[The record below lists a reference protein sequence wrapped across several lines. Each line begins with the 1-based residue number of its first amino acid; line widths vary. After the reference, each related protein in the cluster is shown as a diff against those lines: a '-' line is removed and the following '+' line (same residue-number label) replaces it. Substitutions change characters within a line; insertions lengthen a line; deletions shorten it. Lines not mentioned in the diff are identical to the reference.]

1 MSDKT
6 EDPTPKRLREA
17 RKKGQVPKSQDATQA
32 FLFLIGFNVLLAIG
46 GNLSQNLK
54 GFLKKYI
61 ELSTTTTA
69 LPTDALYNIFTDS
82 ITFLLINVA
91 PMLGA
96 IMLTAL
102 VINYAQVGSLFT
114 FETIKPSLNKINP
127 FQGIKKWFSPATF
140 IELLKTLIKFAIV
153 IVLAYMVI
161 KGLLREMVLSVGRDL
176 QNVNFLLKEL
186 ISAFTKRVAVVFVI
200 IAAADYFLQK
210 KMMMKNLKMSKDEI
224 KREYKQDEGDPMF
237 KHKRKE
243 LAHELIFN
251 NMMKKARK
259 ASAVVVN
266 PIHMA
271 AAIQYERG
279 KSMAPVVVAKGKNL
293 IAEQLKEIAREEGI
307 PIIRNISLAQA
318 LNRVELDEPIPEQL
332 YQAVAEVLNFV
343 YKLEQQQ
350 GRRKKRKTS

>member
-17 RKKGQVPKSQDATQA
+17 RSKGQVPKSQDAIQA
-32 FLFLIGFNVLLAIG
+32 FLFLIGFSVLIG
-46 GNLSQNLK
+46 IGPMLTQNLK
-54 GFLKKYI
+54 GFTIRYI
-61 ELSTTTTA
+61 ELSTTPGM
-69 LPTDALYNIFTDS
+69 LSTDALYNVFTDS
-82 ITFLLINVA
+82 IMFLLINLS

-96 IMLTAL
+96 IMVVAI

-127 FQGIKKWFSPATF
+127 FQGIKKWFSPQTF
-140 IELLKTLIKFAIV
+140 IELLKTLIKFV
-153 IVLAYMVI
+153 IVFFLAYGII
-161 KGLLREMVLSVGRDL
+161 KDLIRPLVLSVGSDL
-176 QNVNFLLKEL
+176 QNMNHLLKEM
-186 ISAFTKRVAVVFVI
+186 ITTFTYKVSVVFVI
-200 IAAADYFLQK
+200 IAGADYFLQK

-259 ASAVVVN
+259 ATAVVVN

-271 AAIQYERG
+271 AAIYYERG
-279 KSMAPVVVAKGKNL
+279 KSSAPVIVAKGRNL

-307 PIIRNISLAQA
+307 PIIRNISLAHA
-318 LNRVELDEPIPEQL
+318 LNKIELDEQIPEQL
-332 YQAVAEVLNFV
+332 YTAVAEVLNFV
-343 YKLEQQQ
+343 YKLEQQH
-350 GRRKKRKTS
+350 GGRKKRKVQ

>member
-6 EDPTPKRLREA
+6 EEPTPKRLREA
-17 RKKGQVPKSQDATQA
+17 RKKGQVPKSQDAIQA
-32 FLFLIGFNVLLAIG
+32 FLFLIGFSVLIG
-46 GNLSQNLK
+46 IGPSLTTNLK
-54 GFLKKYI
+54 AFAIRYI
-61 ELSTTTTA
+61 ELSTTSTM
-69 LPTDALYNIFTDS
+69 LSTDALYNVFTDS
-82 ITFLLINVA
+82 ITFLLINLS

-96 IMLTAL
+96 IMVTAI

-127 FQGIKKWFSPATF
+127 FNGIKKWFSPQTF

-153 IVLAYMVI
+153 IFLAYGII
-161 KGLLREMVLSVGRDL
+161 KDLIRPLVLSVGSDL
-176 QNVNFLLKEL
+176 QNMNLLLKKM
-186 ISAFTKRVAVVFVI
+186 IMSFTYKVAVVFIVI
-200 IAAADYFLQK
+200 AGADYFLQK

-259 ASAVVVN
+259 ATAVVVN

-271 AAIQYERG
+271 AAIYYERG
-279 KSMAPVVVAKGKNL
+279 KSSAPVIVAKGRNL
-293 IAEQLKEIAREEGI
+293 IAEQLKQIAREEGI

-318 LNRVELDEPIPEQL
+318 LNKLELDEQIPEHL
-332 YQAVAEVLNFV
+332 YTAVAEVLNFV
-343 YKLEQQQ
+343 YKLEQQG
-350 GRRKKRKTS
+350 GRRKQKIL

>member
-17 RKKGQVPKSQDATQA
+17 RKKGQVPKSQDAIQA
-32 FLFLIGFNVLLAIG
+32 FLFLIGFNVLIGIG
-46 GNLSQNLK
+46 GTLSQNLK
-54 GFLKKYI
+54 GFLKRYM
-61 ELSTTTTA
+61 EFATTSTM
-69 LPTDALYNIFTDS
+69 LPPDALYNIFTDA
-82 ITFLLINVA
+82 IMFLLVNIA
-91 PMLGA
+91 PLLGA
-96 IMLTAL
+96 IMVTAV

-114 FETIKPSLNKINP
+114 FETIKPSLKKINP

-140 IELLKTLIKFAIV
+140 LELIKTLIKFAIV
-153 IVLAYMVI
+153 LALAYIII
-161 KGLLREMVLSVGRDL
+161 KGLIRPMVLTVGGDL
-176 QNVNFLLKEL
+176 QNINWLLKEM
-186 ISAFTKRVAVVFVI
+186 ISSFTMRVSVVFII

-251 NMMKKARK
+251 NMIKKARN
-259 ASAVVVN
+259 ATAVVVN
-266 PIHMA
+266 PVHMA
-271 AAIQYERG
+271 AAIYYERG
-279 KSMAPVVVAKGKNL
+279 KSSAPVVVAKGRNL
-293 IAEQLKEIAREEGI
+293 VAEQLKEIAREEGI

-318 LNRVELDEPIPEQL
+318 LNKVELEEPIPEQL

-343 YKLEQQQ
+343 YKLEQQHG
-350 GRRKKRKTS
+350 GRRKRKSS

>member
-32 FLFLIGFNVLLAIG
+32 FLFLIGFSVLIAIG
-46 GNLSQNLK
+46 STLTDNLK
-54 GFLKKYI
+54 GFLIRYI
-61 ELSTTTTA
+61 ELCTTST
-69 LPTDALYNIFTDS
+69 LLNTDALYNIFTDS
-82 ITFLLINVA
+82 ITFLLVNLA

-96 IMLTAL
+96 IMVVAIG
-102 VINYAQVGSLFT
+102 VNYAQVGSLFT
-114 FETIKPSLNKINP
+114 FETIKPSLKKINP
-127 FQGIKKWFSPATF
+127 FQGIKKWFSPQTF
-140 IELLKTLIKFAIV
+140 IELLKTLIKFTIV
-153 IVLAYMVI
+153 IFFAYSII
-161 KGLLREMVLSVGRDL
+161 KGLLRPLVLSVGSDL
-176 QNVNFLLKEL
+176 QNMMYLLKEM
-186 ISAFTKRVAVVFVI
+186 IKGFTYKVSVVFVI

-210 KMMMKNLKMSKDEI
+210 KMMMKSMKMSKDEI

-259 ASAVVVN
+259 ATAVVVN

-279 KSMAPVVVAKGKNL
+279 KSSAPIVVAKGRNL
-293 IAEQLKEIAREEGI
+293 VAEQLKEIAREEGI
-307 PIIRNISLAQA
+307 PIIRNISLAHA
-318 LNRVELDEPIPEQL
+318 LNKLELDEQVPEQL
-332 YQAVAEVLNFV
+332 YTAVAEVLNFV

-350 GRRKKRKTS
+350 GGRRKRKTL

>member
-32 FLFLIGFNVLLAIG
+32 FLFLIGFNVLLAMG

-54 GFLKKYI
+54 GFLKRHI
-61 ELSTTTTA
+61 ELSTTTVA
-69 LPTDALYNIFTDS
+69 LPPDALYSIFTDA

-96 IMLTAL
+96 IMITAL

-140 IELLKTLIKFAIV
+140 IELIKTLIKFAIV
-153 IVLAYMVI
+153 IVLAYMII

-176 QNVNFLLKEL
+176 QSVNFLLKEM
-186 ISAFTKRVAVVFVI
+186 ISDFTKRVAVVFIVI
-200 IAAADYFLQK
+200 AGADYFLQK

-259 ASAVVVN
+259 ATAVVVN

-279 KSMAPVVVAKGKNL
+279 KSSAPIVVAKGKNL

-343 YKLEQQQ
+343 YKLEQTQG
-350 GRRKKRKTS
+350 GRRKRKTS

>member
-17 RKKGQVPKSQDATQA
+17 RKKGQIPKSQDAIQA
-32 FLFLIGFNVLLAIG
+32 FLFLIGFNVLLGIG
-46 GNLSQNLK
+46 GMLSENLK
-54 GFLKKYI
+54 QFLKHYM
-61 ELSTTTTA
+61 EFSTTTVM
-69 LPTDALYNIFTDS
+69 LPPDALYSIFTDS
-82 ITFLLINVA
+82 VIFLLTNLA

-96 IMLTAL
+96 IVVTAL
-102 VINYAQVGSLFT
+102 VINYAQVGFIFT
-114 FETIKPSLNKINP
+114 FETIKPSINKINP
-127 FQGIKKWFSPATF
+127 FNGIKKWFSPATF
-140 IELLKTLIKFAIV
+140 LELLKTVVKFAIV
-153 IVLAYMVI
+153 IVLAYMII

-176 QNVNFLLKEL
+176 QSINFLLKEL
-186 ISAFTKRVAVVFVI
+186 ISRFTTRVAVVFIV
-200 IAAADYFLQK
+200 IAAVDYFLQK

-271 AAIQYERG
+271 AAIEYQRG
-279 KSMAPVVVAKGKNL
+279 KSSAPIVVAKGKNL

-318 LNRVELDEPIPEQL
+318 LNKVELDEPIPEQL

-343 YKLEQQQ
+343 YKLEQQHG
-350 GRRKKRKTS
+350 GRRKRKTS

>member
-17 RKKGQVPKSQDATQA
+17 RRKGQVAKSQDATQA
-32 FLFLIGFNVLLAIG
+32 FLFLIGFSVMIG
-46 GNLSQNLK
+46 IAASLSDNLK
-54 GFLKKYI
+54 GFMIRHLQLATKP
-61 ELSTTTTA
+61 EL
-69 LPTDALYNIFTDS
+69 LNTDALYNIFTDS
-82 ITFLLINVA
+82 IMFMLVNLS

-96 IMLTAL
+96 IMVVAI

-114 FETIKPSLNKINP
+114 FETIKPSLKKINP
-127 FQGIKKWFSPATF
+127 FQGIKKWFSPMTF

-153 IVLAYMVI
+153 LVLAYMII
-161 KGLLREMVLSVGRDL
+161 KNLLRPLVLSVGSDL
-176 QNVNFLLKEL
+176 QNMLYLLKEMVK
-186 ISAFTKRVAVVFVI
+186 SFTYRVSVVFII
-200 IAAADYFLQK
+200 IAGADYFLQK

-259 ASAVVVN
+259 ATAVVVN

-279 KSMAPVVVAKGKNL
+279 KSHAPIIVAKGRNL
-293 IAEQLKEIAREEGI
+293 VAEQLKQIAKEEGI
-307 PIIRNISLAQA
+307 PIIRNISLAHA
-318 LNRVELDEPIPEQL
+318 LNKLELDEQIPEQL
-332 YQAVAEVLNFV
+332 YTAVAEVLNFV

-350 GRRKKRKTS
+350 GGRKRKVL

>member
-6 EDPTPKRLREA
+6 EEPTPKRLREA
-17 RKKGQVPKSQDATQA
+17 RKKGQVPKSQDAIQA
-32 FLFLIGFNVLLAIG
+32 FLFLIGFSVLIG
-46 GNLSQNLK
+46 IGSTLTTNLK
-54 GFLKKYI
+54 GFTIRYL
-61 ELSTTTTA
+61 ELSTTQTM
-69 LPTDALYNIFTDS
+69 LSTDALYNVFTDS
-82 ITFLLINVA
+82 ITFLLINLA

-96 IMLTAL
+96 IMVIAI

-127 FQGIKKWFSPATF
+127 FQGIKKWFSPQTF
-140 IELLKTLIKFAIV
+140 IELIKTLIKFAIV
-153 IVLAYMVI
+153 IFLAYGII
-161 KGLLREMVLSVGRDL
+161 KDLIRPLVLSVGSDL
-176 QNVNFLLKEL
+176 QNMNHLLKEM
-186 ISAFTKRVAVVFVI
+186 ITTFTYKVSVVFVI
-200 IAAADYFLQK
+200 IAGADYFLQK

-259 ASAVVVN
+259 ATAVVVN

-271 AAIQYERG
+271 AAIYYERG
-279 KSMAPVVVAKGKNL
+279 KSSAPVVVAKGRNL

-318 LNRVELDEPIPEQL
+318 LNKVELEEQIPEQL
-332 YQAVAEVLNFV
+332 YTAVAEVLNFV
-343 YKLEQQQ
+343 YKIEQQQ
-350 GRRKKRKTS
+350 GGRKKRKIL

>member
-32 FLFLIGFNVLLAIG
+32 FLFLIGFNVLLAMG

-54 GFLKKYI
+54 GFLKRHI
-61 ELSTTTTA
+61 ELSTTTVA
-69 LPTDALYNIFTDS
+69 LPPDALYTIFTDA

-96 IMLTAL
+96 IMITAL

-140 IELLKTLIKFAIV
+140 IELIKTLIKFAIV
-153 IVLAYMVI
+153 IVLAYMII

-176 QNVNFLLKEL
+176 QSVNFLLKEM
-186 ISAFTKRVAVVFVI
+186 ISDFTKRVAVVFIVI
-200 IAAADYFLQK
+200 AGADYFLQK

-259 ASAVVVN
+259 ATAVVVN

-279 KSMAPVVVAKGKNL
+279 KSSAPIVVAKGKNL

-343 YKLEQQQ
+343 YKLEQTQG
-350 GRRKKRKTS
+350 GRRKRKTS

>member
-69 LPTDALYNIFTDS
+69 LPTDALYNIFTDA

-114 FETIKPSLNKINP
+114 FETIKPSLSKINP

-140 IELLKTLIKFAIV
+140 IELIKTLIKFAIV
-153 IVLAYMVI
+153 MVLAYVVI
-161 KGLLREMVLSVGRDL
+161 KGLLREMVLSVGSNL
-176 QNVNFLLKEL
+176 QNVNFLLKEM
-186 ISAFTKRVAVVFVI
+186 ISGFTKRVAVVFVI

-279 KSMAPVVVAKGKNL
+279 KSSAPVVVAKGKNL

-350 GRRKKRKTS
+350 GGRKKRKTS

>member
-6 EDPTPKRLREA
+6 EEPTPKRLREA

-32 FLFLIGFNVLLAIG
+32 FLFLIGFSVLIG
-46 GNLSQNLK
+46 MGSQLTTKLK
-54 GFLKKYI
+54 AFVIKYV
-61 ELSTTTTA
+61 ELSTTSTM
-69 LPTDALYNIFTDS
+69 LSTDALYNVFTDS
-82 ITFLLINVA
+82 IMFMLINLS

-96 IMLTAL
+96 IMVTAI

-114 FETIKPSLNKINP
+114 FDTIKPSLNKINP
-127 FQGIKKWFSPATF
+127 FNGIKKWFSPATF
-140 IELLKTLIKFAIV
+140 LELGKTLIKFAV
-153 IVLAYMVI
+153 VLFLAYGII
-161 KGLLREMVLSVGRDL
+161 KDLIRPLVLSVGSDL
-176 QNVNFLLKEL
+176 QNMNILLAEMVKK
-186 ISAFTKRVAVVFVI
+186 FTYKVSVVFVI

-259 ASAVVVN
+259 ATAVVVN

-279 KSMAPVVVAKGKNL
+279 KSVAPTIVAKGRNL
-293 IAEQLKEIAREEGI
+293 VAEQLKEIAREEGI
-307 PIIRNISLAQA
+307 PIIRNISLAHA
-318 LNRVELDEPIPEQL
+318 LNKLELDEQIPEQL
-332 YQAVAEVLNFV
+332 YTAVAEVLNFV
-343 YKLEQQQ
+343 YKIEQQQ
-350 GRRKKRKTS
+350 GGRKKRKIL

>member
-32 FLFLIGFNVLLAIG
+32 FLFLIGFSVLIG
-46 GNLSQNLK
+46 IGPQLTTNLK
-54 GFLKKYI
+54 AFSIKYL
-61 ELSTTTTA
+61 ELSTTNTM
-69 LPTDALYNIFTDS
+69 LSTDALYNILTDS
-82 ITFLLINVA
+82 IMFMLINLS

-96 IMLTAL
+96 IM
-102 VINYAQVGSLFT
+102 VIAIGVNYAQVGSLFT

-127 FQGIKKWFSPATF
+127 FNGIKKWFSPATF
-140 IELLKTLIKFAIV
+140 IELIKTLIKFAIV
-153 IVLAYMVI
+153 IFLAYGII
-161 KGLLREMVLSVGRDL
+161 KDLIRPLVLSVGSDL
-176 QNVNFLLKEL
+176 QNMNFLLKEM
-186 ISAFTKRVAVVFVI
+186 IMKFTYKVSVVFVI

-243 LAHELIFN
+243 LAHELVFN

-259 ASAVVVN
+259 ATAVVVN

-279 KSMAPVVVAKGKNL
+279 KSAAPVVVAKGRNL
-293 IAEQLKEIAREEGI
+293 IAEQLKQIAKEEGI
-307 PIIRNISLAQA
+307 PIIRNISLAHA
-318 LNRVELDEPIPEQL
+318 LNKIELDEQVPEQL
-332 YQAVAEVLNFV
+332 YTAVAEVLNFV

-350 GRRKKRKTS
+350 GGRKRRKVQ